1 MSLQFG
7 QVAHQAGTYLPG
19 FCSMKLQ
26 GIFLFSPTHTGWDAS
41 PLHSYPSIKS
51 PGSHL
56 YNRAGSGTVI

>member
-26 GIFLFSPTHTGWDAS
+26 GIFLFSQPMLDGMLVHCIVTPALNPLVAIYTTGRGAA
-41 PLHSYPSIKS
+41 L
-51 PGSHL
+51 
-56 YNRAGSGTVI
+56 